1 MNAPT
6 DAAPVSRLRRL
17 ALALAVAFPWL
28 LLHVRVA
35 AEISMDVISV
45 GFVLQCA
52 LDRQWG
58 WLRQAWGGLAAA
70 WWAWLVGCTAVNL
83 ALPGQ
88 DAMALAQAV
97 GLGRFLLFAAALESW
112 VLRDRPERRW
122 LYRSLCLAT
131 GYVALQTLL
140 QFATGHNLYGAPR
153 WGDGSLTGPFHGPR
167 AGPTF
172 VRMLFPALL
181 PMVGGPAT
189 LRSPRAV
196 LGGLALLLGSI
207 GVVVL
212 IGQRMP
218 VLLAVLGLVVAGL
231 FLRRIR
237 LQVAVAILAG
247 GVLVAASAV
256 VSPPTFYRLVTKFS
270 GQMEDF
276 ADSPYGLIAERAVAI
291 AEQHPWTGRG
301 YDGFHTG
308 CPEPRYFQGWLQ
320 LEAQLGLQRGQGS
333 VGPADGG
340 GADICATH
348 PHNYYLQAVTDSGLP
363 GLVLFCA
370 MLGSWF
376 HRLGRNL
383 LRRPDPLRIGLF
395 VAFLIQAWPIASTSP
410 MQSLPI
416 GGWFFLLLGFGLAE
430 AAHAG
435 EHGRLGSPAPDGV
448 AADRA
453 WAGLTVR

>member
-1 MNAPT
+1 MNT
-6 DAAPVSRLRRL
+6 VESAPVSRLRQL
-17 ALALAVAFPWL
+17 ALVLVVAFPWL

-35 AEISMDVISV
+35 AEISIDVISV
-45 GFVLQCA
+45 SFMLHCFV
-52 LDRQWG
+52 DRRWG
-58 WLRQAWGGLAAA
+58 WLRRTWVRIAAA
-70 WWAWLVGCTAVNL
+70 WWAWLIGCTALNL

-97 GLGRFLLFAAALESW
+97 GIVRFLLFAAALEAW
-112 VLRDRPERRW
+112 VLRDRLELRW

-140 QFATGHNLYGAPR
+140 QFTTGHNLYGAPR
-153 WGDGSLTGPFHGPR
+153 WGDGSLTGPFRGPR

-172 VRMLFPALL
+172 VRMLFPAML
-181 PMVGGPAT
+181 PLIGSPSS
-189 LRSPRAV
+189 LRRPRAV

-218 VLLAVLGLVVAGL
+218 VLLAVLGLVVTGL

-237 LQVAVAILAG
+237 LQIAVAIVAG

-276 ADSPYGLIAERAVAI
+276 ADSPYGLIAGRAVAI

-301 YDGFHTG
+301 YDGFYTG
-308 CPEPRYFQGWLQ
+308 CPEPRYFQGWFQ
-320 LEAQLGLQRGQGS
+320 NWPGS
-333 VGPADGG
+333 IGPPDGG
-340 GADICATH
+340 GASICVNH
-348 PHNYYLQAVTDSGLP
+348 PHNYYLQAVTDAGLP
-363 GLVLFCA
+363 GLALFCA
-370 MLGSWF
+370 MLGLWF
-376 HRLGRNL
+376 HHLGKNL

-410 MQSLPI
+410 LQSLPI

-430 AAHAG
+430 AAHAEADCWPG
-435 EHGRLGSPAPDGV
+435 EPMAVRPQGV
-448 AADRA
+448 SR
-453 WAGLTVR
+453 VQ

>member
-1 MNAPT
+1 MNALQT
-6 DAAPVSRLRRL
+6 FAPVSRLRQL
-17 ALALAVAFPWL
+17 ALALAIAFPWL

-35 AEISMDVISV
+35 AEISIDVIGVS
-45 GFVLQCA
+45 FLLHCA
-52 LDRQWG
+52 IGRQWG
-58 WLRQAWGGLAAA
+58 WLRQAWVRIAAA
-70 WWAWLVGCTAVNL
+70 WWAWLVVCTALNL

-88 DAMALAQAV
+88 DTMALAQAV
-97 GLGRFLLFAAALESW
+97 GLVRFLLFAAALEAW
-112 VLRDRPERRW
+112 VLRGRRERRW
-122 LYRSLCLAT
+122 LYWSLCLAT

-172 VRMLFPALL
+172 VRMLFPAML
-181 PMVGGPAT
+181 PLIGGPAS

-207 GVVVL
+207 GVLVL

-218 VLLAVLGLVVAGL
+218 VLLGILGLMVAGL

-237 LQVAVAILAG
+237 LQVAVAIVAG
-247 GVLVAASAV
+247 GALVAASAV

-270 GQMEDF
+270 GQMEHF
-276 ADSPYGLIAERAVAI
+276 ADSQYGLIAGRAVAI

-301 YDGFHTG
+301 YDGFYTG
-308 CPEPRYFQGWLQ
+308 CPEPRYFQGWKW
-320 LEAQLGLQRGQGS
+320 S
-333 VGPADGG
+333 IGPADGG

-348 PHNYYLQAVTDSGLP
+348 PHNYYLQAVTDAGLP

-376 HRLGRNL
+376 HRLGRTL

-430 AAHAG
+430 SAHAG
-435 EHGRLGSPAPDGV
+435 EAGQPDG
-448 AADRA
+448 ANIDGA
-453 WAGLTVR
+453 WAGLTAR